1 MSQQSEELDLQD
13 EYRNILIHIDN
24 LRENIKDARR
34 ALRSSQ
40 TKLDKK
46 VYHSVIRH
54 NRAQLRDAR
63 NSLKLL
69 KTRTKR
75 TWWLW
80 LIALLLCVV
89 LMVVFPGA
97 SLALVFAPL
106 WITALIGI
114 IVILF
119 LVKK

>member
-1 MSQQSEELDLQD
+1 MSQQDEDVDLQE
-13 EYRNILIHIDN
+13 EYKGVLILIDN
-24 LRENIKDARR
+24 LKENIKDARR

-46 VYHSVIRH
+46 VYRNVIRF
-54 NRAQLRDAR
+54 NRNELRTAKAKQKILKAR
-63 NSLKLL
+63 SQH
-69 KTRTKR
+69 

-80 LIALLLCVV
+80 LIALLLCIV
-89 LMVVFPGA
+89 LMVVFPAA
-97 SLALVFAPL
+97 SLALIFAPL
-106 WITALIGI
+106 WVLALIGI

>member
-1 MSQQSEELDLQD
+1 MNQQNEDVDLQD
-13 EYRNILIHIDN
+13 EYKSVLILIDN
-24 LRENIKDARR
+24 LKENIKDAKR
-34 ALRSSQ
+34 ALRSSK

-46 VYHSVIRH
+46 VYRNVIRF
-54 NRAQLRDAR
+54 NRNELRTAR
-63 NSLKLL
+63 AKQ
-69 KTRTKR
+69 KIIRARTQH

-97 SLALVFAPL
+97 SLALIFAPL
-106 WITALIGI
+106 WVLALIGI

>member
-1 MSQQSEELDLQD
+1 MRQQTEDVDLQE
-13 EYRNILIHIDN
+13 EYKSVLILIDN
-24 LRENIKDARR
+24 LKENIKDARR
-34 ALRSSQ
+34 ALRSSK

-46 VYHSVIRH
+46 VYRNVIRF
-54 NRAQLRDAR
+54 NRNELRTAR
-63 NSLKLL
+63 AKQKILRARSQ
-69 KTRTKR
+69 R

-80 LIALLLCVV
+80 LIALLSCVV

-97 SLALVFAPL
+97 SLALIFAPL
-106 WITALIGI
+106 WVLALIGI

>member
-1 MSQQSEELDLQD
+1 MKQQSEEFDIQD
-13 EYRNILIHIDN
+13 EYKNVLILIDN

-34 ALRSSQ
+34 ALRSSK

-46 VYHSVIRH
+46 VYRSVIRY
-54 NRAQLRDAR
+54 NRAQLREAR
-63 NSLKLL
+63 TKIKLL
-69 KTRTKR
+69 KARTTR

-80 LIALLLCVV
+80 LIALLLCLV
-89 LMVVFPGA
+89 LMVLFPGA
-97 SLALVFAPL
+97 SLALIFAPL
-106 WITALIGI
+106 WVTALIGI